1 MGGLLLEG
9 TLGDASVNGL
19 FFHGVIHTK
28 TTQLNV
34 KCLLGLSL
42 ILRI

>member
-1 MGGLLLEG
+1 MGELLHEG

-19 FFHGVIHTK
+19 FFHGVTHTK
-28 TTQLNV
+28 TTQLSV
-34 KCLLGLSL
+34 KCLLGLPL